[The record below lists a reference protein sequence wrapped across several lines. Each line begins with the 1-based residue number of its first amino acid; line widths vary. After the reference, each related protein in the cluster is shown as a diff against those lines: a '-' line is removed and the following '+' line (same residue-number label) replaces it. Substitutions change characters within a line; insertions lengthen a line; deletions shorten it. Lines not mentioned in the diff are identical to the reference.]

1 MNLLF
6 LGDVVGRTG
15 RESVCEY
22 GLYLRE
28 KLELDFLIINGE
40 NASNGAGI
48 TGNHADDL
56 LNNGVDCL
64 TLGDHA
70 FDQKDMISHIESSN
84 KIVRPLNFSRRSP
97 GVGYRVFKT
106 RKGESILVT
115 QVLGRVFMNRSFDD
129 PFSAMDNLLMKY
141 KIGQN
146 IDCII
151 VDIHAEATSEKM
163 AMGHYL
169 DGRVSLVVGTHTHV
183 PTSDAQIL
191 SKGSGYI
198 TDAGMCGDYD
208 SVIGMEKQE
217 PINRFTTGIPKGR
230 FVPSAGKAT
239 LAGVLIKINKDGK
252 LEEIKSIKFGGKI
265 GVEFSDIDI
274 HK

>member
-1 MNLLF
+1 
-6 LGDVVGRTG
+6 
-15 RESVCEY
+15 
-22 GLYLRE
+22 
-28 KLELDFLIINGE
+28 
-40 NASNGAGI
+40 
-48 TGNHADDL
+48 
-56 LNNGVDCL
+56 
-64 TLGDHA
+64 
-70 FDQKDMISHIESSN
+70 
-84 KIVRPLNFSRRSP
+84 
-97 GVGYRVFKT
+97 
-106 RKGESILVT
+106 
-115 QVLGRVFMNRSFDD
+115 MNRSFDD

-141 KIGQN
+141 RIGQN
-146 IDCII
+146 IDFII

-217 PINRFTTGIPKGR
+217 PINRFTTGISKGR

-239 LAGVLIKINKDGK
+239 LAGVLTKINKDGT
-252 LEEIKSIKFGGKI
+252 LEEIKSLKFGGKL
-265 GVEFSDIDI
+265 GVELYDLDM
-274 HK
+274 H